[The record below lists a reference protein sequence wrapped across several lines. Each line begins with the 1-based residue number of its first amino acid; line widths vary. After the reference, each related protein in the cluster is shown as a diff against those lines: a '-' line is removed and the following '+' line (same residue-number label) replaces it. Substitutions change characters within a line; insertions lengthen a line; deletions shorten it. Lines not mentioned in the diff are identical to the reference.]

1 MNPVDAYIK
10 NEFKTES
17 VEEAA
22 YLLLHGEKE
31 AYSVRDRFE
40 LSAEERAK
48 TYPNFSK
55 GAILLNVNE
64 EDNINDRI
72 SKASKETS
80 GC

>member
-17 VEEAA
+17 VEEATETA

-31 AYSVRDRFE
+31 AYSVGNRFE

-55 GAILLNVNE
+55 GAILINVNE

-72 SKASKETS
+72 SKA
-80 GC
+80 